1 MKLEYGTKE
10 EHLATANRAK
20 DNNVTSIW
28 TGDIARNAYLREN
41 LSFIQEE
48 NIATVTLEENYTA
61 QESNYIIKWN

>member
-1 MKLEYGTKE
+1 MALEYGTKE
-10 EHLATANRAK
+10 EHLATAKRAK

>member
-10 EHLATANRAK
+10 EHLATVKRAK

>member
-10 EHLATANRAK
+10 EHLATAKRAK

-28 TGDIARNAYLREN
+28 TGDLARNAYLRDN

-48 NIATVTLEENYTA
+48 NIATVT
-61 QESNYIIKWN
+61 